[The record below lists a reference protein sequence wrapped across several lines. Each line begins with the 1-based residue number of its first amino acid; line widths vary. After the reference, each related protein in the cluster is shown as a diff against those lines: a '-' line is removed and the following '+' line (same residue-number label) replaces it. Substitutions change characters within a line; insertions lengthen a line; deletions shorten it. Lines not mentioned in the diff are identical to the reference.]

1 MEIKMLLVYSFLTL
15 ISGVT
20 DLWIFFRVSQIAAS
34 KKNILILGGVLL
46 LLPIVCVGIVQL
58 ATFLE
63 ILFFAN
69 CNNKLNTF
77 S

>member
-1 MEIKMLLVYSFLTL
+1 ML

-63 ILFFAN
+63 ILFFIFYSLIV
-69 CNNKLNTF
+69 KLN
-77 S
+77 

>member
-1 MEIKMLLVYSFLTL
+1 MLLVYSFLML

-63 ILFFAN
+63 ILFFVN
-69 CNNKLNTF
+69 CNNKLNI
-77 S
+77 